1 MRFENGGVDTIVGR
15 PHMTRSL
22 HGEHAIA
29 VDTAAPRSNRLFV
42 MDDIICEFSDN
53 RARRD
58 LLINSLPLSGQI
70 QNIRS
75 HSFLRQIFFKS
86 SFF

>member
-1 MRFENGGVDTIVGR
+1 
-15 PHMTRSL
+15 MTRSL

-29 VDTAAPRSNRLFV
+29 VDMAPRSNRLFV

-58 LLINSLPLSGQI
+58 LLINSLPLSGPI

-75 HSFLRQIFFKS
+75 HSFLRRVFFKS